1 MCVRPSFALRFGVF
15 AHVGGNFNN
24 GANCGLWYWNFNN
37 DSSNANFNIG
47 CRVFIFEIFVKK
59 YRGVVKNAS
68 KLSSRIRYKTGEICN

>member
-47 CRVFIFEIFVKK
+47 CRVIIFEKLIIDKLHIIFRAPWQK
-59 YRGVVKNAS
+59 
-68 KLSSRIRYKTGEICN
+68 